1 MIAKR
6 YVQLSLIPLLMLV
19 LGFAAIGA
27 PDPFR
32 GPVIFE
38 QASGASLG
46 LALFTRSLYLAD
58 AIGLVLLA
66 FATLEVWVI
75 AIAWEYRRRKV

>member
-38 QASGASLG
+38 QASGLSPG
-46 LALFTRSLYLAD
+46 LAFFTRSLYLTE

-75 AIAWEYRRRKV
+75 AIAWEYRQRKI